1 MRTAVFLFISFVLLV
16 GSLSAQTSET
26 KLEDGIS
33 VCPFQI
39 GERGRTANFRFSFSY
54 ILEVSEGGEI
64 TKINE
69 LESTKKNSAT
79 KFVRDD
85 LFLECMKKWR
95 LGPAGK
101 YFVRFNVGT
110 TSLGTSKDMP
120 SNYMMVVYPLPHYL
134 HHHPLIVELPLSES
148 DKLVEKTN

>member
-1 MRTAVFLFISFVLLV
+1 MRSAVFLFISFVLLV
-16 GSLSAQTSET
+16 GSISAQTTEA

-33 VCPFQI
+33 VCSFQI
-39 GERGRTANFRFSFSY
+39 GERGRTANFRLSFTY

-85 LFLECMKKWR
+85 FFVDCMKKWR

-110 TSLGTSKDMP
+110 SSTGTNKNLPRD
-120 SNYMMVVYPLPHYL
+120 YMLIYYPERY
-134 HHHPLIVELPLSES
+134 HPVIVALPLSES